1 MSILMDGETVRE
13 TYEVERL
20 LGEGAFAEVYR
31 VRHRFMGRQAMKVF
45 KSAGATLEETEASI
59 AEAILLSHMRHPNIV
74 EVFDANVLKA
84 ARGVFGYFTMTYVA
98 GGTLERYW
106 RSFGSEFIPVAQV
119 VEIAR
124 QLCRGLA
131 VAHAASPPIVHRDI
145 KPQNILVGY
154 SGDGLQVRL
163 SDFGLA
169 KAVNPL
175 TLLVSAKG
183 TLGFKPPESLDNQ
196 DSPAA
201 DIWAIGTTLYLLL
214 TDQMPFP
221 LLGDRDVADASRFLR
236 PVRPPS
242 IYNIGVDAGLESIVF
257 RCLATAA
264 ADRYPHA
271 LELLRDLER
280 WNPAAASAAGASRS
294 SFAAKSS
301 AISPP
306 ARDSR
311 TDAQAQASEALE
323 AAVDPA
329 KLAFAAD
336 LMEEAMG
343 KDATIRDRYESHVRL
358 WRKGI
363 MHVSTACFGKQGR
376 APAPRG
382 SARNG

>member
-1 MSILMDGETVRE
+1 MRILKEGDVIRE

-45 KSAGATLEETEASI
+45 KAAGATLKETEANI
-59 AEAILLSHMRHPNIV
+59 AEAILLSHMKHPNIV

-84 ARGVFGYFTMTYVA
+84 ERNVFGYFTMTYVA

-106 RSFGSEFIPVAQV
+106 RSFGANFMPVAQV

-131 VAHAASPPIVHRDI
+131 VAHASSPPIVHRDI

-221 LLGDRDVADASRFLR
+221 LLGDRDVADANRFLR

-242 IYNIGVDAGLESIVF
+242 IYNIAVDAGLESILF
-257 RCLATAA
+257 RCLAADA
-264 ADRYPHA
+264 ADRYPNA
-271 LELLRDLER
+271 VELLSDLER
-280 WNPAAASAAGASRS
+280 WNPAAAAAGASRS

-301 AISPP
+301 AITPP
-306 ARDSR
+306 ARDSQA
-311 TDAQAQASEALE
+311 DAQKLASEALQ
-323 AAVDPA
+323 AAGDPA
-329 KLAFAAD
+329 KLALAAD
-336 LMEEAMG
+336 MMEEAMG
-343 KDATIRDRYESHVRL
+343 KDMAIRDRYECHVRL

-363 MHVSTACFGKQGR
+363 MHVSTACFGEKNR
-376 APAPRG
+376 NAPQRG
-382 SARNG
+382 VKPKT

>member
-1 MSILMDGETVRE
+1 MRILKDGEVVRE

-45 KSAGATLEETEASI
+45 KAAGATLKETEANI
-59 AEAILLSHMRHPNIV
+59 AEAILLSHIKHPNIV
-74 EVFDANVLKA
+74 EVFDANVLRA
-84 ARGVFGYFTMTYVA
+84 GRHVFGYFTMTYVA

-106 RSFGSEFIPVAQV
+106 RSFGANFVPVAQV
-119 VEIAR
+119 VEIAK
-124 QLCRGLA
+124 QLCRGLS
-131 VAHAASPPIVHRDI
+131 VAHTSSPPIVHRDI

-196 DSPAA
+196 DSPAS

-221 LLGDRDVADASRFLR
+221 LLGDRDVADANRFLR

-242 IYNIGVDAGLESIVF
+242 VYNIAVDSGLESILF
-257 RCLATAA
+257 RCLAADA
-264 ADRYPHA
+264 ADRYPNA
-271 LELLRDLER
+271 VDLLRDLER
-280 WNPAAASAAGASRS
+280 WNPDTANAGASRS

-301 AISPP
+301 AITPP
-306 ARDSR
+306 ARDSH
-311 TDAQAQASEALE
+311 TDAQKLAAEALQ

-329 KLAFAAD
+329 KLALAAD
-336 LMEEAMG
+336 MMEEAMG
-343 KDATIRDRYESHVRL
+343 KDMTIRDRYECHVRL

-363 MHVSTACFGKQGR
+363 MHVSTACFGEKNR
-376 APAPRG
+376 IAPQRG
-382 SARNG
+382 VKPKA

>member
-1 MSILMDGETVRE
+1 MSILQSGETVRE
-13 TYEVERL
+13 TYEVERH

-45 KSAGATLEETEASI
+45 KAVGATLKETEDNI
-59 AEAILLSHMRHPNIV
+59 AEAILLSRMRHPNIV
-74 EVFDANVLKA
+74 EVYDANVLKVD
-84 ARGVFGYFTMTYVA
+84 RGSYGYFTMTYVA

-106 RSFGSEFIPVAQV
+106 RSFGADLVPVAQV
-119 VEIAR
+119 VEIAK
-124 QLCRGLA
+124 QICRGLA
-131 VAHAASPPIVHRDI
+131 VAHASSPPIVHRDI

-154 SGDGLQVRL
+154 GGDGLHVRL

-183 TLGFKPPESLDNQ
+183 TLGFKPPESLENH

-221 LLGDRDVADASRFLR
+221 LLGDRDVADANRFLR
-236 PVRPPS
+236 PMRPAS
-242 IYNIGVDAGLESIVF
+242 IYNISVDAGLESILF
-257 RCLATAA
+257 RCLASDPG
-264 ADRYPHA
+264 DRYQSA
-271 LELLRDLER
+271 TELLNDLER
-280 WNPAAASAAGASRS
+280 WNADDAAGLGAARS
-294 SFAAKSS
+294 TFTAKSS
-301 AISPP
+301 AIAPP
-306 ARDSR
+306 HRDSGA
-311 TDAQAQASEALE
+311 DAQSLACEALK

-329 KLAFAAD
+329 KLAIAAD

-343 KDATIRDRYESHVRL
+343 KDMTVRERYECHVRL

-363 MHVSTACFGKQGR
+363 MHVSTASFGEGNAKSLTRDGKGT
-376 APAPRG
+376 P
-382 SARNG
+382 

>member
-1 MSILMDGETVRE
+1 MSILNAGETVRE

-45 KSAGATLEETEASI
+45 KAVGATLKETEENI
-59 AEAILLSHMRHPNIV
+59 AEAILLSRMRHPNII
-74 EVFDANVLKA
+74 EVYDANILKT
-84 ARGVFGYFTMTYVA
+84 ARGAVFGYFTMTYVA

-106 RSFGSEFIPVAQV
+106 RSFGSDFIPVAQV
-119 VEIAR
+119 VEIAK
-124 QLCRGLA
+124 QICRGLA
-131 VAHAASPPIVHRDI
+131 VAHSSSPPIVHRDI

-175 TLLVSAKG
+175 TQLVSAKG
-183 TLGFKPPESLDNQ
+183 TLGFKPPESLENQ
-196 DSPAA
+196 DSPAS

-221 LLGDRDVADASRFLR
+221 LLGGRDVADANRFLR
-236 PVRPPS
+236 PIRPPS
-242 IYNIGVDAGLESIVF
+242 IYNITVDAGLESILF
-257 RCLATAA
+257 RCLAADP
-264 ADRYPHA
+264 ADRYPCA
-271 LELLRDLER
+271 VELLHDLEQ
-280 WNPAAASAAGASRS
+280 WTPAARGAEASRS
-294 SFAAKSS
+294 SFSAKSS
-301 AISPP
+301 AIAPP
-306 ARDSR
+306 TRESR
-311 TDAQAQASEALE
+311 VDVQQLVREALQ

-329 KLAFAAD
+329 RLSHAAD

-343 KDATIRDRYESHVRL
+343 KDMAIRDRYECHVRL

-363 MHVSTACFGKQGR
+363 MHVATACFDPKDRKEAPGR
-376 APAPRG
+376 SGRG
-382 SARNG
+382 